1 MVGPAAYTAIN
12 KLGRENMHIKGK
24 IVGPIGVLILIM
36 GGLTAISGFS
46 AVSDIDDFQYVE
58 ISNGTLI
65 VDDLDG
71 GFTVYVD
78 YPPVDL
84 NNNQIHDVCENI
96 VITATHDGKWISD
109 YYSEYPEVQ
118 NPDPQREV
126 FSYSVGS
133 DNSNRGCSTI
143 YGAEAAWYEDR
154 ELTQIGKVCV
164 GCMKGNTTIVAEDN
178 VSMWI
183 KTNGIADDAWAGVIG
198 GFAMSCCGA
207 CFIVFGIAGGITI
220 NNGNKNPQVTSY
232 RPGYEMTK
240 PNYDAIPQPV
250 YQQTI
255 ESYQEEISPAV
266 TTTGLT
272 KPSYDQTSD
281 VQIEKEKSEPE
292 PTKGNFWDNA

>member
-1 MVGPAAYTAIN
+1 
-12 KLGRENMHIKGK
+12 MHIKGK
-24 IVGPIGVLILIM
+24 IVGPIGVLILII

-46 AVSDIDDFQYVE
+46 AVSEIDDFQYVE
-58 ISNGTLI
+58 ITNGTLI

-78 YPPVDL
+78 YPPADL

-126 FSYSVGS
+126 FTYSVDYG
-133 DNSNRGCSTI
+133 NSGCSTI

-183 KTNGIADDAWAGVIG
+183 KTNGIASDAWAGVIG
-198 GFAMSCCGA
+198 GLVMGCCGA

-220 NNGNKNPQVTSY
+220 TNGNNNPQVNSY
-232 RPGYEMTK
+232 QPEYQMTK

-250 YQQTI
+250 YQQII
-255 ESYQEEISPAV
+255 EPYQDDIPPAV

-272 KPSYDQTSD
+272 RPSYDQTSD
-281 VQIEKEKSEPE
+281 VAIEKAKSEPE
-292 PTKGNFWDNA
+292 PDKGNFWDSV

>member
-1 MVGPAAYTAIN
+1 MVGTTTNTSID

-24 IVGPIGVLILIM
+24 IVGPIGVLILII

-46 AVSDIDDFQYVE
+46 AVSEIDKFQYVE

-65 VDDLDG
+65 VDDLEG

-84 NNNQIHDVCENI
+84 NNNQIHDLCENI
-96 VITATHDGKWISD
+96 VITATHDGKWISG
-109 YYSEYPEVQ
+109 YETEFPEVQ
-118 NPDPQREV
+118 NVDLQREV
-126 FSYSVGS
+126 FSYSVYY
-133 DNSNRGCSTI
+133 DNGGCSTN

-154 ELTQIGKVCV
+154 ELTQIGRVCV

-198 GFAMSCCGA
+198 GLIMGCCGA
-207 CFIVFGIAGGITI
+207 CFIVFGIAGGVTI

-250 YQQTI
+250 YQQII
-255 ESYQEEISPAV
+255 EPYQDDIPPAV

-272 KPSYDQTSD
+272 RPNYDQTSD
-281 VQIEKEKSEPE
+281 VAIEKAKSEPE
-292 PTKGNFWDNA
+292 PDKGNFWDNV